1 LFVRLK
7 RDNNLILD
15 FKRVYNWFNNK
26 KLKASIRQKKTL
38 KGTEKNA
45 SSGSSKL
52 FFQPKAKGDEDDMP
66 DLKLGRHKIRQ
77 FKREDIV
84 LHLYQKE
91 IEELATKAC
100 NGNRGGFK
108 WINERSAIIE
118 NKFKCSTEDG
128 FTEDEIRKIDNEVQQ
143 WNERELPAS
152 IQAKYILYLFFFHL
166 ISNYCFIY

>member
-1 LFVRLK
+1 
-7 RDNNLILD
+7 
-15 FKRVYNWFNNK
+15 
-26 KLKASIRQKKTL
+26 
-38 KGTEKNA
+38 
-45 SSGSSKL
+45 
-52 FFQPKAKGDEDDMP
+52 MP

-100 NGNRGGFK
+100 NRNRGGFK

-118 NKFKCSTEDG
+118 NKFKCGTEDG

-152 IQAKYILYLFFFHL
+152 IQAKYIFYLFFFHRCL
-166 ISNYCFIY
+166 LFYLLDIVKILLMTLTNSWMTSAVLWVFKWFV